1 LWLVVG
7 LGNPGSR
14 YSRTRHN
21 IGFQVLDEL
30 AKQHG
35 LEFREKADYRI
46 CNGSIE
52 GDEIVL
58 VEPLTFM
65 NRSGTAVRKLAG
77 KFFVPPERVIV
88 VHDDLD
94 LETGVLKIRR
104 KGSSGGHRGVES
116 VIQSLG
122 SKDFVRVKLGIGR
135 SGIVPAEKYV
145 LSKFTGA
152 ELPSVKAAVTEAV
165 EAVHVILTEGV
176 EKAMNRF
183 NSGGK
188 AVRESAE

>member
-1 LWLVVG
+1 LWIVAG

-30 AKQHG
+30 AKRHG

-46 CNGSIE
+46 CNGSVE

-65 NRSGTAVRKLAG
+65 NRSGTAVRKVAG
-77 KFFVPPERVIV
+77 KFFVPPECIIV

-94 LETGVLKIRR
+94 LETGVLKIRT

-122 SKDFVRVKLGIGR
+122 TKDFVRVKIGIGR
-135 SGIVPAEKYV
+135 PGVVPAEKYV
-145 LSKFTGA
+145 LSKFTGT
-152 ELPSVKAAVTEAV
+152 ELPFVKVAVAEAV
-165 EAVHVILTEGV
+165 ESIHVILTEGA

-183 NSGGK
+183 NRGRKAAQESGK
-188 AVRESAE
+188 

>member
-1 LWLVVG
+1 MWLVVG
-7 LGNPGSR
+7 LGNPGSK

-30 AKQHG
+30 AKRHG

-46 CNGSIE
+46 CTGSME

-65 NRSGTAVRKLAG
+65 NRSGTAVRKIAG
-77 KFFVPPERVIV
+77 KFFVPPEHVIV

-104 KGSSGGHRGVES
+104 KGSSGGHRGIES

-122 SKDFVRVKLGIGR
+122 TKDFVRVKIGIGR
-135 SGIVPAEKYV
+135 SGVVPAEKYV

-152 ELPSVKAAVTEAV
+152 ELPSVKAAIMEAV
-165 EAVHVILTEGV
+165 ESIHAILTEGV

-188 AVRESAE
+188 AARESAE